1 MEKEQKIA
9 VIAANGK
16 EGRLIVEEA
25 VKRGL
30 DVTAIVRGENK
41 TVAPHAIIKD
51 AFDLTT
57 DDLEGFDAVVNAFG
71 TWTPETFDE
80 LPREV
85 AHIADMLEGTDTR
98 FIVVGGA
105 GSLLVDAG
113 GKKVALEDTPDF
125 PDAFKGV
132 SAAHGKALADLR
144 SRKDL
149 KWTYVSP
156 AANFV
161 ADGPR
166 TGEYQLAGDDLTLN
180 AKGESEIS
188 YADYAIGIVDELTTD
203 TPHIRERISLVSR

>member
-1 MEKEQKIA
+1 MAQKIA
-9 VIAANGK
+9 VIAANGR

-25 VKRGL
+25 VNRGL

-41 TVAPHAIIKD
+41 TLAPHAIIKD
-51 AFDLTT
+51 AFDLTK
-57 DDLEGFDAVVNAFG
+57 DDPKGFDVVVNAFG

-85 AHIADMLEGTDTR
+85 AHVADLLAGTDTR

-105 GSLLVDAG
+105 GSLLVESD
-113 GKKVALEDTPDF
+113 GKKIALEDTPDF

-144 SRKDL
+144 TRDDVE
-149 KWTYVSP
+149 WTYVSP

-180 AKGESEIS
+180 SNGESEIS
-188 YADYAIGIVDELTTD
+188 YADYAIGIVDEIVTD
-203 TPHIRERISLVSR
+203 HPHIRERISLVSK